1 MRMVFWN
8 IQLHVSQTRIRHIC
22 VTLLRQFHRYTEE
35 PMLTELIAMAF
46 DSLRANK
53 FRSLLTMLGVIIG
66 AGTLV
71 AVLSLGNALQGQVF
85 EQFVDLGTRR
95 IAVTPGDPRAKGARD
110 VPGYGLL
117 SIQDYQVL
125 NSLAANRPDIFRAI
139 APEITVSTNV
149 RAGTVALQT
158 LLVGTSA
165 DYPQVQRTPMLHG
178 RFLTPADEAE
188 GARVGVLGWLV
199 ARDLF
204 GADKAALRDVI
215 GQTIEIN
222 GQPIEIVGII
232 NENGGPFSTDGRIF
246 TPVST
251 MRLRLIGDLDLPGR
265 GLRMSSI
272 LLGLQSE
279 KQVDE
284 AVALIER
291 TLRAARNVPDGAIN
305 DFNLQTP
312 TQALNVLAGISTAIT
327 GFIAVVAGISL
338 VVGGIG
344 IMNIML
350 VAVTERTREIGVRKA
365 LGASDGDVLG
375 QFVMEAVALS
385 LVGSLIGVIGAIGIV
400 WLISTFSGINTGI
413 SWIGIFLA
421 LTFAS
426 AIGVGFGYYPA
437 RRAALLPPIEALR
450 YE

>member
-1 MRMVFWN
+1 
-8 IQLHVSQTRIRHIC
+8 
-22 VTLLRQFHRYTEE
+22 
-35 PMLTELIAMAF
+35 MLTELIGMAF

-117 SIQDYQVL
+117 SLQEYQVL
-125 NSLAANRPDIFRAI
+125 NTLVSNHPDIFRAI
-139 APEITVSTNV
+139 APEITVNTRV
-149 RAGTVALQT
+149 RAGAVSLQT

-215 GQTIEIN
+215 GQTVEIN

-232 NENGGPFSTDGRIF
+232 NENGGPFSTDSRIF

-279 KQVDE
+279 KQVNE

-413 SWIGIFLA
+413 SWIGIILA

>member
-1 MRMVFWN
+1 
-8 IQLHVSQTRIRHIC
+8 
-22 VTLLRQFHRYTEE
+22 
-35 PMLTELIAMAF
+35 MLTELIAMAF

-117 SIQDYQVL
+117 SIQDYQEL
-125 NSLAANRPDIFRAI
+125 NQLVADRPDLFRAI
-139 APEITVSTNV
+139 APEITVSTQA
-149 RAGTVALQT
+149 RAGTVAVQT
-158 LLVGTSA
+158 LIVGTSA

-178 RFLTPADEAE
+178 RFLTPADEAT

-204 GADKAALRDVI
+204 GADKEALRNVI
-215 GQTIEIN
+215 GQTIEVN
-222 GQPIEIVGII
+222 GQPIEIIGII

-265 GLRMSSI
+265 GLQMSSI

-279 KQVDE
+279 QQVNE
-284 AVALIER
+284 AVAVIER
-291 TLRAARNVPDGAIN
+291 TLRAARNVPADAIN
-305 DFNLQTP
+305 DFDLQTP

-385 LVGSLIGVIGAIGIV
+385 LVGSIIGVIGAIGIV
-400 WLISTFSGINTGI
+400 WLISTVSGIATGI
-413 SWIGIFLA
+413 SWIGIVLA

-426 AIGVGFGYYPA
+426 VIGIGFGYYPA

>member
-1 MRMVFWN
+1 MF
-8 IQLHVSQTRIRHIC
+8 
-22 VTLLRQFHRYTEE
+22 
-35 PMLTELIAMAF
+35 TELIAMAF

-117 SIQDYQVL
+117 SVQDYQVL
-125 NSLAANRPDIFRAI
+125 ETMVANRPDLFRAI
-139 APEITVSTNV
+139 APEITVSTQA
-149 RAGTVALQT
+149 RAGAVALQT

-165 DYPQVQRTPMLHG
+165 DYPQVQRTPMLYG
-178 RFLTPADEAE
+178 RFLTPEDEAE

-204 GADKAALRDVI
+204 GADKAALRNVI
-215 GQTIEIN
+215 GQTIEVN

-265 GLRMSSI
+265 GLRMSSV

-279 KQVDE
+279 QQLDE
-284 AVALIER
+284 AVALIES
-291 TLRAARNVPDGAIN
+291 TLRAARNVPEGVIN

-400 WLISTFSGINTGI
+400 WLIGAASGINTGI
-413 SWIGIFLA
+413 SWIGIALA
-421 LTFAS
+421 LGFAS
-426 AIGVGFGYYPA
+426 AIGIGFGYYPA

>member
-1 MRMVFWN
+1 MF
-8 IQLHVSQTRIRHIC
+8 S
-22 VTLLRQFHRYTEE
+22 
-35 PMLTELIAMAF
+35 ELIAMAF

-53 FRSLLTMLGVIIG
+53 LRSLLTMLGVIIG

-95 IAVTPGDPRAKGARD
+95 IAITPGDPRAKGARD

-125 NSLAANRPDIFRAI
+125 AAMATSRPDLFRAI
-139 APEITVSTNV
+139 APEITVSTQA
-149 RAGTVALQT
+149 RAGTVAIQT
-158 LLVGTSA
+158 LLVGTTE
-165 DYPQVQRTPMLHG
+165 DYPQVQRTPMLYG
-178 RFLTPADEAE
+178 RFLTPEDEAE

-204 GADKAALRDVI
+204 GSDKAALRNVI
-215 GQTIEIN
+215 GQTIEVN

-251 MRLRLIGDLDLPGR
+251 MRLRLIGNLDLPGR

-279 KQVDE
+279 QQVSE

-291 TLRAARNVPDGAIN
+291 TLRAARNVPDGMIN

-312 TQALNVLAGISTAIT
+312 TQALNVLAAISTAIT

-385 LVGSLIGVIGAIGIV
+385 LVGSLIGVIGAIGLV
-400 WLISTFSGINTGI
+400 GLISAVGGINTGI
-413 SWIGIFLA
+413 SWIGIVLA
-421 LTFAS
+421 LGFAS
-426 AIGVGFGYYPA
+426 AIGIGFGYYPA

>member
-1 MRMVFWN
+1 MF
-8 IQLHVSQTRIRHIC
+8 
-22 VTLLRQFHRYTEE
+22 
-35 PMLTELIAMAF
+35 TELIRMAF

-125 NSLAANRPDIFRAI
+125 SNLVATRPDLFRAI
-139 APEITVSTNV
+139 APEITVSAQA

-165 DYPQVQRTPMLHG
+165 EYPQVQRTPMLHG

-204 GADKAALRDVI
+204 GADKAALKDVI
-215 GQTIEIN
+215 GQTIEVN
-222 GQPIEIVGII
+222 GQPIEIIGII

-265 GLRMSSI
+265 GLRMSGI
-272 LLGLQSE
+272 LLGIQSE
-279 KQVDE
+279 QQVDE
-284 AVALIER
+284 AVSLIET
-291 TLRAARNVPDGAIN
+291 TLRATRNVPADAIN

-312 TQALNVLAGISTAIT
+312 TQALNVLAAISTAIT

-365 LGASDGDVLG
+365 LGASDSDVLG

-385 LVGSLIGVIGAIGIV
+385 LIGSLIGVLGAIGIV
-400 WLISTFSGINTGI
+400 SLISSLSGINTGI
-413 SWIGIFLA
+413 SWIGIALA
-421 LTFAS
+421 LGFAS
-426 AIGVGFGYYPA
+426 LIGIGFGYYPA

>member
-1 MRMVFWN
+1 MF
-8 IQLHVSQTRIRHIC
+8 S
-22 VTLLRQFHRYTEE
+22 
-35 PMLTELIAMAF
+35 ELIAMAF

-95 IAVTPGDPRAKGARD
+95 IAITPGDPRAKGARD

-117 SIQDYQVL
+117 SVQDYQVL
-125 NSLAANRPDIFRAI
+125 AEMATSRPDLFRAI
-139 APEITVSTNV
+139 APEITVSTQA
-149 RAGTVALQT
+149 RAGTVAIQT
-158 LLVGTSA
+158 LLVGTTEN
-165 DYPQVQRTPMLHG
+165 YPQVQRTPMLYG
-178 RFLTPADEAE
+178 RFLTPEDEAE

-204 GADKAALRDVI
+204 GSDKAALRNVI
-215 GQTIEIN
+215 GQTIEVN

-279 KQVDE
+279 QQVNE

-291 TLRAARNVPDGAIN
+291 TLRAARNVPDGVIN

-312 TQALNVLAGISTAIT
+312 TQALNVLAAISTAIT

-385 LVGSLIGVIGAIGIV
+385 LVGSLIGVIGAIGLV
-400 WLISTFSGINTGI
+400 WLISAVGGINTGI
-413 SWIGIFLA
+413 SWIGIVLA
-421 LTFAS
+421 LGFAS
-426 AIGVGFGYYPA
+426 AIGIGFGYYPA

>member
-1 MRMVFWN
+1 
-8 IQLHVSQTRIRHIC
+8 
-22 VTLLRQFHRYTEE
+22 
-35 PMLTELIAMAF
+35 MLTELIGMAF

-117 SIQDYQVL
+117 SLQDYQVL
-125 NSLAANRPDIFRAI
+125 NTLVSNHPDIFRAI
-139 APEITVSTNV
+139 APEITVNTRV
-149 RAGTVALQT
+149 RAGAVSLQT

-215 GQTIEIN
+215 GQTVEIN

-232 NENGGPFSTDGRIF
+232 NENGGPFSTDSRIF

-279 KQVDE
+279 KQVNE

-291 TLRAARNVPDGAIN
+291 TLRTARNVPDGAIN

-413 SWIGIFLA
+413 SWIGIILA

>member
-1 MRMVFWN
+1 
-8 IQLHVSQTRIRHIC
+8 
-22 VTLLRQFHRYTEE
+22 
-35 PMLTELIAMAF
+35 MLIELIGMAF
-46 DSLRANK
+46 DSLLANK

-117 SIQDYQVL
+117 SLQDYQVL
-125 NSLAANRPDIFRAI
+125 NTLMSSHPDIFRAI
-139 APEITVSTNV
+139 APEITVNTRV
-149 RAGTVALQT
+149 RAGAVSLQT

-165 DYPQVQRTPMLHG
+165 DYPQIQRTPMLHG

-204 GADKAALRDVI
+204 GADKAALSDVI
-215 GQTIEIN
+215 GQTVEIN

-232 NENGGPFSTDGRIF
+232 NENGGPFSTDSRIF

-312 TQALNVLAGISTAIT
+312 TQALDVLAGISTAIT

-413 SWIGIFLA
+413 SWIGIILA

-437 RRAALLPPIEALR
+437 RRAALLQPIEALR

>member
-1 MRMVFWN
+1 
-8 IQLHVSQTRIRHIC
+8 
-22 VTLLRQFHRYTEE
+22 
-35 PMLTELIAMAF
+35 MLTELIAMAF

-117 SIQDYQVL
+117 SIQDFQVL
-125 NSLAANRPDIFRAI
+125 NQLVSDRPDLFRAI
-139 APEITVSTNV
+139 APEITVSTQA

-178 RFLTPADEAE
+178 RFLTPADEAT

-204 GADKAALRDVI
+204 GADKEALRNVI
-215 GQTIEIN
+215 GQTIEVN
-222 GQPIEIVGII
+222 GQPIEIIGII

-265 GLRMSSI
+265 GLQMSSI

-279 KQVDE
+279 QQVNE

-291 TLRAARNVPDGAIN
+291 TLRAARNVPADAIN
-305 DFNLQTP
+305 DFDLQTP

-385 LVGSLIGVIGAIGIV
+385 LVGSIIGVIGAIGIV
-400 WLISTFSGINTGI
+400 WLISTVSGIATGI
-413 SWIGIFLA
+413 SWIGIVLA

-426 AIGVGFGYYPA
+426 VIGIGFGYYPA

>member
-1 MRMVFWN
+1 
-8 IQLHVSQTRIRHIC
+8 
-22 VTLLRQFHRYTEE
+22 
-35 PMLTELIAMAF
+35 MLTELIAMAF

-117 SIQDYQVL
+117 SIQDFQVL
-125 NSLAANRPDIFRAI
+125 NQLVSDRPDLFRAI
-139 APEITVSTNV
+139 APEITVSTQA

-178 RFLTPADEAE
+178 RFLTPADDAT

-204 GADKAALRDVI
+204 GADKEALRNVI
-215 GQTIEIN
+215 GQTIEVN
-222 GQPIEIVGII
+222 GQPIEIIGII

-265 GLRMSSI
+265 GLQMSSI

-279 KQVDE
+279 QQLNE

-291 TLRAARNVPDGAIN
+291 TLRAARNVPADAIN
-305 DFNLQTP
+305 DFDLQTP

-400 WLISTFSGINTGI
+400 WLISTVSGIATGI
-413 SWIGIFLA
+413 SWIGIVLA

-426 AIGVGFGYYPA
+426 VIGIGFGYYPA

>member
-1 MRMVFWN
+1 
-8 IQLHVSQTRIRHIC
+8 
-22 VTLLRQFHRYTEE
+22 
-35 PMLTELIAMAF
+35 MLTELIGMAF

-117 SIQDYQVL
+117 SLQDYQVL
-125 NSLAANRPDIFRAI
+125 NTLVSNHPDIFRAI
-139 APEITVSTNV
+139 APEITVNTRV
-149 RAGTVALQT
+149 RAGAVSLQT

-279 KQVDE
+279 KQVNE